1 MCSLYVA
8 IILLGKKSHRER
20 EEPRERER
28 ERERRE
34 RERERERESETER
47 ERKEETVD
55 EGSETDFFFDD
66 SFHFPFLLP
75 KVKKGK
81 RGEGVK

>member
-1 MCSLYVA
+1 M
-8 IILLGKKSHRER
+8 RQ
-20 EEPRERER
+20 
-28 ERERRE
+28 
-34 RERERERESETER
+34 RERERESETER